1 MIGMEM
7 AEDIRINL
15 VRELEESPIII
26 EGLPGVGLVGGIAA
40 SFMIDK
46 LEMEL
51 AGYVESRYLPPVA
64 LLRDGVTQH
73 PFRIYAKGGVA
84 VLYSDVPIAPALVYD
99 LSKKI
104 VEWASRIKA
113 KQIITLAGIP
123 SPLKEP
129 AVYGVATSKEIIEY
143 LKSQDVEILREGV
156 ISGMPGQVLLDCA
169 QAGLP
174 ALCLLAQTPGMS
186 PDPRGAAELIKV
198 LNRLH
203 GFDIDVE
210 PLIQEAEAIEAK
222 MEELAKQTRKLKQQ
236 EVKEL
241 PMFY

>member
-1 MIGMEM
+1 MS
-7 AEDIRINL
+7 EDIRIVL
-15 VRELEESPIII
+15 IREIEESPIII

-40 SFMIDK
+40 SFMVDK
-46 LEMEL
+46 LGMEL
-51 AGYVESRYLPPVA
+51 AGYVESRFLPPVA
-64 LLRDGVTQH
+64 LLREGVTQH
-73 PFRIYAKGGVA
+73 PFRIYSKDGVV
-84 VLYSDVPIAPALVYD
+84 VLYSDVPIAPAMVYD
-99 LSKKI
+99 LSKRI

-113 KQIITLAGIP
+113 KQVITLAGIP

-129 AVYGVATSKEIIEY
+129 AVYGVATSKDMIEY
-143 LKSQDVEILREGV
+143 LKSQDVEILQEGV

-169 QAGLP
+169 QVGLP
-174 ALCLLAQTPGMS
+174 ALCLLAQTPGMN

-198 LNRLH
+198 LNRMH
-203 GFDIDVE
+203 GFNIDVE

-222 MEELAKQTRKLKQQ
+222 LEELAKQTRKMKQQ

>member
-1 MIGMEM
+1 MSER
-7 AEDIRINL
+7 EDVRIAL
-15 VRELEESPIII
+15 LREIEESPVII

-40 SFMIDK
+40 NFMIDAM
-46 LEMEL
+46 EMEL
-51 AGYVESRYLPPVA
+51 VGFVESRFLPPVA
-64 LLRDGVTQH
+64 LLREGVTQR
-73 PFRIYAKGGVA
+73 PFRIYARDRVA
-84 VLYSDVPIAPALVYD
+84 VLYSEVPIAPALVFD

-104 VEWASRIKA
+104 VEFATQVKA
-113 KQIITLAGIP
+113 EQVVTLAGIP

-129 AVYGVATSKEIIEY
+129 TVYGVATSKEMIEY
-143 LKSQDVEILREGV
+143 LKNREVEILREGV
-156 ISGMPGQVLLDCA
+156 ISGMPGQLLLDCA
-169 QAGLP
+169 NAGLP
-174 ALCLLAQTPGMS
+174 ALCLLAQTPGMN

-222 MEELAKQTRKLKQQ
+222 LEELAKQTRKLKQQ
-236 EVKEL
+236 EVREL